1 MRSFACP
8 NCRRL
13 NHFEVR
19 VCPGCKATLGYDPA
33 IDAFRFLADKAT
45 VWRAADGGQAA
56 VVVCANNND
65 YRICNWLV
73 ETADKTPM
81 CRACRH
87 NHMIPDLTQ
96 PTVPARWARIEEA
109 KRRLFHTLIKLGLP
123 LETKGQEAPGKQGL
137 AFDFLYDPVAEKAGR
152 PQVLTGHDGGLITL
166 NLIEADDAERE
177 RIRHAMGEP
186 YRTLLGHFRHEV
198 GHHYWSRLV
207 ETDAQEL
214 QAFRAVFGDERTDY
228 QGSLKSH
235 YRDNQGPVW
244 TDAFVSA
251 YATSHPW
258 EDFAETFAHY
268 LHIVDVLATA
278 HGFDLSLAGFPGS
291 PENGVIEVDFNP
303 YTADTE
309 ALAAHMGPLSFAMNA
324 MNRAMGQHDLY
335 PFHLSKAIVTKLDYV
350 NRMVAKAR
358 QFAQPAAISAATPPP
373 ATAPTSAPAPAPAS
387 S

>member
-45 VWRAADGGQAA
+45 VWRSADGAKA
-56 VVVCANNND
+56 DVVVCANNNA

-73 ETADKTPM
+73 DTSDKSAM

-87 NHMIPDLTQ
+87 NRTIPDLSQ
-96 PTVPARWARIEEA
+96 PSVPERWARIEEA

-123 LETKGQEAPGKQGL
+123 TETKADAPPGAQGL
-137 AFDFLYDPVAEKAGR
+137 AFDFLYDPAAEGTGN

-207 ETDAQEL
+207 EPDNQAL
-214 QAFRAVFGDERTDY
+214 QAFRALFGDERTNY
-228 QGSLKSH
+228 QQSLNSH
-235 YRDNQGPVW
+235 YNDSASPAWHGQY
-244 TDAFVSA
+244 VSA
-251 YATSHPW
+251 YAASHPW

-278 HGFDLSLAGFPGS
+278 HGFDLSLAGFPGK
-291 PENGVIEVDFNP
+291 PGDGVVDIAFDP
-303 YTADTE
+303 YTAKTAD
-309 ALAAHMGPLSFAMNA
+309 LAARMGPVSFAMNA

-335 PFHLSKAIVTKLDYV
+335 PFHLSKPIIAKLDYI
-350 NRMVAKAR
+350 NRMVAATR
-358 QFAQPAAISAATPPP
+358 QTRMQPQTQSIRAPAA
-373 ATAPTSAPAPAPAS
+373 
-387 S
+387 